1 VVTRGKIEIMKLIR
15 VRRMRLVQA
24 QKCYVKNIN
33 ALKCGTKC
41 LSLGFTD
48 TDIDGEEKRKC

>member
-1 VVTRGKIEIMKLIR
+1 MKLIR